1 MLTEIVINIFR
12 IIDMFLKRNL
22 AESLFAFT
30 DDHLLFHF
38 KKKKEEETLWCN
50 DIIFKFICLRTCEK
64 IYFCWTINIFESTT
78 I

>member
-38 KKKKEEETLWCN
+38 KKKKKKKKLYGVMILFLN
-50 DIIFKFICLRTCEK
+50 LFVYGHVKKYI
-64 IYFCWTINIFESTT
+64 SVGP
-78 I
+78 